1 MGERERR
8 DGLKTLTGEKIII
21 KTPPPLRDLLL
32 RPFRTVKYWYRQ
44 RQIRKNLFKD

>member
-21 KTPPPLRDLLL
+21 KPQPTLKDLLL
-32 RPFRTVKYWYRQ
+32 CPFRAVKYWYRQ